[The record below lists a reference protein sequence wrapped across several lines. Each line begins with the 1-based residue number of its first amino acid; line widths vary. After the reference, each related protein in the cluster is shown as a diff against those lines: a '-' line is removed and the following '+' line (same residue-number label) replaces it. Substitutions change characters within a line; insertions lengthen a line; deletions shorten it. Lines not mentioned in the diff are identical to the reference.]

1 MYLYDHNTAKRL
13 HEEKI
18 ERSLAR
24 SPLGPHPIDG
34 FVRPQ
39 PEIDADIVEVEFG
52 TWCESHPIGA

>member
-13 HEEKI
+13 QEEKI
-18 ERSLAR
+18 KRSLAR
-24 SPLGPHPIDG
+24 SPHGIHPIDS

-52 TWCESHPIGA
+52 TWCESHPLGA

>member
-18 ERSLAR
+18 KRSIAR
-24 SPLGPHPIDG
+24 SPRGTDLIESY
-34 FVRPQ
+34 VRPQ